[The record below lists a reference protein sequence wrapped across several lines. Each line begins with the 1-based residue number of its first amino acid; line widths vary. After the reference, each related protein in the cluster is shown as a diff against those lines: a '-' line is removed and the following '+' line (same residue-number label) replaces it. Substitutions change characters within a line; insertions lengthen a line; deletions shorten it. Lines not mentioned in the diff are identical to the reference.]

1 METQQT
7 LLIAL
12 VLILGTGITVYC
24 VAAGYVIPALA
35 RQVTRRHRLRSIEDR
50 DLDALKKKTREE
62 NSIFVRF
69 RNFAESYQEK
79 NNHRARNAKSEKAQ
93 KEMAHKLY
101 AAGIAMTPAAF
112 YFTRNVLTFIGLVS
126 AVFLA
131 VLTGAKG
138 TTLLL
143 YVLVGALGPA
153 IVLRYVVSARV
164 TIRQGQ
170 MDNQLPDVLDLL
182 AISVGA
188 GMGFDQAMGFIT
200 ETMTG
205 PLINELAVLRREL
218 SLGKS
223 RTQAFKDLG
232 ESCNSK
238 PISNFAA
245 AVVQATDMGIPL
257 HDMLVAQAAAAR
269 DEHVSMVRAKAARA
283 SIRMLI
289 PMICFIFPVLFIILM
304 GPAAMNLLESGL

>member
-1 METQQT
+1 MSITSMPA
-7 LLIAL
+7 LSL
-12 VLILGTGITVYC
+12 VLILGAGITVYC
-24 VAAGYVIPALA
+24 VLAGFMLPVFT
-35 RQVTRRHRLRSIEDR
+35 REVTRRMRLRSIEDR
-50 DLDALKKKTREE
+50 NLDILKKKTREE
-62 NSIFVRF
+62 NSIFRRF
-69 RNFAESYQEK
+69 RNFAENYQEK
-79 NNHRARNAKSEKAQ
+79 NNHRARNAKSEKAL

-112 YFTRNVLTFIGLVS
+112 YFIRNVITFIGLVLGG
-126 AVFLA
+126 FIA

-138 TTLLL
+138 TDFLL
-143 YVLVGALGPA
+143 YVLLGAAGPA
-153 IVLRYVVSARV
+153 IIMRYYVSVRV
-164 TIRQGQ
+164 TLRQGQ